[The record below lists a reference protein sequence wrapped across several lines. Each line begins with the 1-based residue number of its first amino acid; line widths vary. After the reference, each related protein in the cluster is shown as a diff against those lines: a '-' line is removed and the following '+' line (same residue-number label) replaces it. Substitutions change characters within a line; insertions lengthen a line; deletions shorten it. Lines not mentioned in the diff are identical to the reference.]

1 MYNRRDKIGAG
12 MMTPAEKGGSAVSNA
27 VTAHDVV
34 DGVPRRRIVIASMV
48 GTTIEFYD
56 FYIYATAAVSVF
68 PHLFFPKGDS
78 TTALLAS
85 LATFGLAFVARPL
98 GSILFGHFGDRAGRK
113 TTLVA
118 SLLLMGIATFAIGLL
133 PTYSQ
138 VGIIAPALLALM
150 RFCQGLALGGEWSG
164 AALLAT
170 ETAAPGKRGWAAM
183 WPQLGA
189 PFGFLL
195 ANGLFITLILILGH
209 SNVSPELDGA
219 FLTWGWRVPF
229 LLSAVMVII
238 GLYVRLRILE
248 TPVFTRAV
256 ERGEKVKTPLAEVF
270 RSSWRQLIIGTFVML
285 ATYTLFYIVTT
296 WVLSFGTGKKP
307 PEGTGLGFP
316 YVDFLQMQLIAVLF
330 FAAALPL
337 SGYLADR
344 VGRRRLLLFVTAG
357 IMAYGALFAPML
369 GSADTS
375 FGTMLVFLII
385 GMTLMGFTFA
395 PMSAV
400 LPEMFP
406 TNVRY
411 TGSGIAYNASS
422 ILGAAVAPFI
432 ATWLATSYG
441 VSWVGLYLF
450 IAASF
455 TFVAILVMRE
465 TRDASL
471 DSVDRVEPTP

>member
-1 MYNRRDKIGAG
+1 M
-12 MMTPAEKGGSAVSNA
+12 SNA
-27 VTAHDVV
+27 VNSDDLV
-34 DGVPRRRIVIASMV
+34 GGIPRRRIVVASMV

-68 PHLFFPKGDS
+68 PHLFFPKGNP

-85 LATFGLAFVARPL
+85 FATFGLAFVARPL

-133 PTYSQ
+133 PTYAQ

-189 PFGFLL
+189 PLGFLL
-195 ANGLFITLILILGH
+195 ANGLFITLIQVMGH
-209 SNVSPELDGA
+209 SSVEPDHDGA
-219 FLTWGWRVPF
+219 FLTWGWRIPF
-229 LLSAVMVII
+229 LLSAVMVAI

-248 TPVFTRAV
+248 TPVFARAV
-256 ERGEKVKTPLAEVF
+256 ERGEKVKVPLAEVF
-270 RSSWRQLIIGTFVML
+270 RTSWRQLIIGTFVML

-296 WVLSFGTGKKP
+296 WALSFGTGKKP
-307 PEGTGLGFP
+307 PEGSGLGFP
-316 YVDFLQMQLIAVLF
+316 YVDFLEMQLIAVLF
-330 FAAALPL
+330 FAGALPL
-337 SGYLADR
+337 SGWLADKL
-344 VGRRRLLLFVTAG
+344 GRRRLLLWVTAG
-357 IMAYGALFAPML
+357 IMVYGALFAPLL
-369 GSADTS
+369 GGLDTS

-385 GMTLMGFTFA
+385 GMTLMGLTFA

-400 LPEMFP
+400 LPELFP

-411 TGSGIAYNASS
+411 TGSGVAYNVSS

-441 VSWVGLYLF
+441 VAWVGVYLLV
-450 IAASF
+450 AASL
-455 TFVAILVMRE
+455 TLIAVFVMHE
-465 TRDASL
+465 TRDRSL
-471 DSVDRVEPTP
+471 DNVEVVELGP